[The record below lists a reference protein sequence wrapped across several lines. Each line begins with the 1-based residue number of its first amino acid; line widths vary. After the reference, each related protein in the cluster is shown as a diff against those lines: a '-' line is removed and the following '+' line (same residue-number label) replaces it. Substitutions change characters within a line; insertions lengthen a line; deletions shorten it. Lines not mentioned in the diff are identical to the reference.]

1 MAGNVAEWV
10 SDVYR
15 PIIDDEA
22 NDFNYFRGNIY
33 LKNAIGE
40 DGTATI
46 LSPDKIFYDTL
57 PNGKVL
63 LKRLPG
69 QLEQVPIDEE
79 ETFLRQNFSES
90 DNRNYRDGDIESTRL
105 YETDK
110 DAIVNSPDSRPEST
124 SMYDAPTHPKV
135 TKDLNGNIIRNID
148 ESDRR
153 TSLITDEVRVYKGG
167 SWKDRAYWLDP
178 AQRRYLPQYIATD
191 YIGFRCAM
199 SRLGQKSKIK
209 KTARHKRGR

>member
-46 LSPDKIFYDTL
+46 ISPDELFYDTL

-79 ETFLRQNFSES
+79 ETF
-90 DNRNYRDGDIESTRL
+90 
-105 YETDK
+105 
-110 DAIVNSPDSRPEST
+110 
-124 SMYDAPTHPKV
+124 
-135 TKDLNGNIIRNID
+135 
-148 ESDRR
+148 
-153 TSLITDEVRVYKGG
+153 
-167 SWKDRAYWLDP
+167 
-178 AQRRYLPQYIATD
+178 
-191 YIGFRCAM
+191 
-199 SRLGQKSKIK
+199 
-209 KTARHKRGR
+209 